1 MDIRPGSAVDP
12 DLAELGQRLQSW
24 TSVLD
29 CRLDK
34 GEYGLEIEMIVF
46 PGEKLPKLPSA
57 AKQVI
62 RPWNPKEDA
71 PFWYMPLADAP
82 VFLEESY

>member
-1 MDIRPGSAVDP
+1 MDMYPGKTKDD
-12 DLAELGQRLQSW
+12 DLTELGQYLHSW

-29 CRLDK
+29 CRLKK
-34 GEYGLEIEMIVF
+34 GEYGLELELVVF

-62 RPWNPKEDA
+62 RPWNPKHDE
-71 PFWYMPLADAP
+71 PFSYVPAVKNGIFSA
-82 VFLEESY
+82 ESH